1 MHQFFDN
8 NVISKDLITI
18 WRLYDLE
25 NANKPYMNKLV
36 SEKKLVSFWLNS
48 KMQEI
53 FAKKELYMKYC
64 PVCKSKNTENNQN
77 IYKCC
82 VCGSMYTFKDGD
94 RIDTIWFLK
103 LRR

>member
-1 MHQFFDN
+1 MLLHENTNFNSAFLTFPSLL
-8 NVISKDLITI
+8 SK
-18 WRLYDLE
+18 
-25 NANKPYMNKLV
+25 NNKLV

-82 VCGSMYTFKDGD
+82 DCGSIYTFKDGD